1 MDHHFLRSLNKISST
16 FENELQDFTSRN
28 DDLHSSPRATS
39 FQMYTTLTRF
49 NKTPPLG
56 CQQGNIV

>member
-16 FENELQDFTSRN
+16 FEDEIQDFTSRK
-28 DDLHSSPRATS
+28 DDLRSSPHASS
-39 FQMYTTLTRF
+39 FQMYTTLTRL
-49 NKTPPLG
+49 NKIPPLG